1 MVPVRPP
8 ILARLL
14 WPGLLWRMPPHDRTV
29 HLTFDDG
36 PTPEVTPW
44 VLDTLEAHDAKA
56 TFFLLGANA
65 ERHPDLV
72 RRIRSASHAIGNHT
86 HSHLDGW
93 RTGLKAYLEDTE
105 RAQAH
110 TGSALFRPPYGRITR
125 AQAATLR
132 QRFTVVMWDVLS
144 KDYDRSRSPERCL
157 RDVLHH
163 TRPGSIIVFHDS
175 LKAEPLLRAVLPEVL
190 VQLRGAGYSL
200 TALPS
205 AGLTPA
211 RR

>member
-8 ILARLL
+8 ALARLL
-14 WPGLLWRMPPHDRTV
+14 WPGLLWRMPPLGRTL

-44 VLDTLEAHDAKA
+44 VLETLAAHDAKA
-56 TFFLLGANA
+56 TFFLVGANA

-72 RRIRSASHAIGNHT
+72 RRIRAAGHAIGNHT
-86 HSHLDGW
+86 YSHLNGW
-93 RTGLKAYLEDTE
+93 RTGLKAYVEDME

-110 TGSALFRPPYGRITR
+110 TRSALFRPPYGRITR
-125 AQAATLR
+125 AQAAILR

-144 KDYDRSRSPERCL
+144 MDYDRSRTPERCL
-157 RDVLHH
+157 RDVLRH

-175 LKAEPLLRAVLPEVL
+175 LKAEPLMRAVLPEAIER
-190 VQLRGAGYSL
+190 LRAAGYSFA
-200 TALPS
+200 ALPS
-205 AGLTPA
+205 DGLTPGQ
-211 RR
+211 R